1 MKTTKSLSF
10 IVTIWMA
17 VAIAVSMGA
26 YAAYEYATAPSQ
38 SLRELAV
45 EHLGHVL
52 GLGVMIYIL
61 CWGVFYFVLLRPLN
75 RIYLHLYTVG
85 AGQIKPLELHSNV
98 LEIRTIVDGVNLMLS
113 RLKLGA
119 DRDALEH
126 AQQCIAEIREMS
138 RQLAITEHE
147 HMSHVLDKLAD
158 DLEKSL
164 PSILVRRGMP
174 PPTPAGSAA
183 AYSSLAM
190 EDAENSAP
198 RGQPERTNE

>member
-26 YAAYEYATAPSQ
+26 YAAYEYATAPGQ

-61 CWGVFYFVLLRPLN
+61 CWGVFHFVLLRPLN

-85 AGQIKPLELHSNV
+85 AGQIKPLELQSNV
-98 LEIRTIVDGVNLMLS
+98 REIKTIVDGVNLMLS

-138 RQLAITEHE
+138 RQLAITEQE
-147 HMSHVLDKLAD
+147 HISHVLDKLAD

-174 PPTPAGSAA
+174 PPTPVGAA
-183 AYSSLAM
+183 AGYCSLAM
-190 EDAENSAP
+190 EDAENGAS

>member
-26 YAAYEYATAPSQ
+26 YAAYEYATAPDQ
-38 SLRELAV
+38 NLRELAV
-45 EHLGHVL
+45 AHLGHVL

-85 AGQIKPLELHSNV
+85 AGQLKPLELHSNV
-98 LEIRTIVDGVNLMLS
+98 REIQTIADGINLMLS

-147 HMSHVLDKLAD
+147 PMSHVLDKLAD

-164 PSILVRRGMP
+164 PSLLVRRGMP

-183 AYSSLAM
+183 GCCSLAM
-190 EDAENSAP
+190 EDAENSASP
-198 RGQPERTNE
+198 AQHAGES